1 MKIKSKQI
9 EEGMTIQ
16 YRGHMQS
23 SRGEGRLS
31 VLCGTIKKS
40 SPIVVVKDVVGLS
53 QQFKNLR
60 EVTIITECG
69 LRLEFSTRQ
78 SVIVVK

>member
-9 EEGMTIQ
+9 EDGMTIQ
-16 YRGHMQS
+16 YTGHMQS
-23 SRGEGRLS
+23 SLGEGRLS

-40 SPIVVVKDVVGLS
+40 SPIVVVKEVVGLS
-53 QQFKNLR
+53 QHFKNLR
-60 EVTIITECG
+60 SVTIITECG
-69 LRLEFSTRQ
+69 LHLVFSTRQ